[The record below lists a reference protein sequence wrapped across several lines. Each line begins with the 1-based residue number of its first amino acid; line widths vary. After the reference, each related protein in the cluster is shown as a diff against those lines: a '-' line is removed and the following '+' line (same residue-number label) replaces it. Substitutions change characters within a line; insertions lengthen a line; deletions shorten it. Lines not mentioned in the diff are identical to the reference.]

1 MTRVVWEER
10 PLLRRPAALIAF
22 EGWGD
27 AGESS
32 SNAVQAL
39 LEAASAVRL
48 GSIDPDDF
56 FDFQVRRPD
65 VVVDEF
71 GTREIIWP
79 DIELWGLSAPHADRD
94 LLIITGHEPHT
105 RWKQFTADVL
115 QALEAVAV
123 EEVITMG
130 AFIGQV
136 PHTLPVPL
144 VGSSSDGDAVRRH
157 QLFSSDYQGP
167 TGIIGVLNQA
177 IAAAGH
183 RVTSVWAAV
192 PHYVSQQEYPPGALA
207 LAEKA
212 LEIAGVPL
220 DMGDLIAGAT
230 EFREQID
237 EALQDSEIKEY
248 VEDLEAQS
256 WAGESG
262 LDPVDRL
269 VEEIEDFLRDP

>member
-1 MTRVVWEER
+1 MTRIVWEER
-10 PLLRRPAALIAF
+10 PLLRQPVALIAF

-32 SNAVQAL
+32 SGAVRALLDNVGAVQ
-39 LEAASAVRL
+39 L

-71 GTREIIWP
+71 GTREILWP

-105 RWKQFTADVL
+105 RWKQFTAEILEVL
-115 QALEAVAV
+115 RVTGAEK
-123 EEVITMG
+123 VITMG

-144 VGSSSDGDAVRRH
+144 IGSSSDSDLIQRY
-157 QLFSSDYQGP
+157 QLFASDYQGP

-183 RVTSVWAAV
+183 QTISVWAAV

-207 LAEKA
+207 LADKA
-212 LEIAGVPL
+212 LEIAGVTL
-220 DMGDLIAGAT
+220 DTGDLMAGAT
-230 EFREQID
+230 EFRHQID
-237 EALQDSEIKEY
+237 EALQDSEIREY
-248 VEDLEAQS
+248 VEDLEAQTI
-256 WAGESG
+256 AGDSG
-262 LDPVDRL
+262 IDPVDRL

>member
-1 MTRVVWEER
+1 MTRIVWDER
-10 PLLRRPAALIAF
+10 PLLRQPAALIAF

-32 SNAVQAL
+32 SGAVRAL
-39 LEAASAVRL
+39 LDAPGAVRL
-48 GSIDPDDF
+48 GTIDPDEF

-65 VVVDEF
+65 VVVDEY

-79 DIELWGLSAPHADRD
+79 DIELWGLSAPHAERD
-94 LLIITGHEPHT
+94 LLVITGHEPHA

-115 QALEAVAV
+115 QVLSAVGV
-123 EEVITMG
+123 DEVVTMG

-144 VGSSSDGDAVRRH
+144 VGSSSDGEAVSRH
-157 QLFSSDYQGP
+157 QLFSSEYQGP

-177 IAAAGH
+177 LAAAGH
-183 RVTSVWAAV
+183 RVISVWAAV

-212 LEIAGVPL
+212 LEIVGVPL
-220 DMGDLIAGAT
+220 DTGDLMAGAT
-230 EFREQID
+230 EFRQQID
-237 EALQDSEIKEY
+237 EALEESDMREY
-248 VEDLEAQS
+248 VEELEAQS
-256 WAGESG
+256 LAEEGG
-262 LDPVDRL
+262 FDPVDRL